1 MRQRIL
7 PRRSILGWVAAG
19 IVIVG
24 GGIGGWEA
32 RAAEGREYQYTEAHM
47 GTRFTLLLYAE
58 DDEVAN
64 RAAAAAFRRIAQL
77 EKVFSTYDPRSE
89 ARKLCAAAEV
99 GQWVDV
105 SPDLW
110 KVLKYSREFSEKTS
124 GAFDVTVGPVT
135 RLWRQA
141 RRARRLPKPEKLMEA
156 QQAVGYQNYEVD
168 PQRPRI
174 RLLKPGMRFDFGGI
188 AKGYAL
194 DEAFTVLVQ
203 HGITRCSINGGG
215 DVLVGDLP
223 PTRKA
228 WSVILH
234 AAGISSVAPRLRLPP
249 RHAVATSGDAY
260 QFLVVDGKR
269 YSHLIDPRT
278 GQAVEGHR
286 ESSAIARSGMEADA
300 WASAGCLLSPDEIA
314 KLVQGRDDL
323 ALRVFVE
330 TDSPWTGTDLWFGG
344 MFDRLFPDRE
354 SNGAS
359 EPENAELQG
368 VGRSAVKDSKIP

>member
-1 MRQRIL
+1 MRQRVL
-7 PRRSILGWVAAG
+7 PRRPILGWVAAG

-32 RAAEGREYQYTEAHM
+32 RAAEGREYRYTEGHM

-58 DDEVAN
+58 DEKVAN

-77 EKVFSTYDPRSE
+77 EKVFSTYDPQSE
-89 ARKLCAAAEV
+89 ARKLCAEAEV
-99 GQWVDV
+99 GRWVDV
-105 SPDLW
+105 SRDLW
-110 KVLKYSREFSEKTS
+110 KVLEFSREFSEETG
-124 GAFDVTVGPVT
+124 GAFDVSVGPVT

-141 RRARRLPKPEKLMEA
+141 RRARRLPKPEKLEEA
-156 QQAVGYQNYEVD
+156 RRAVGYQNYEVD
-168 PQRPRI
+168 PKRPRI

-203 HGITRCSINGGG
+203 HGIARCSINGGG

-223 PTRKA
+223 PTRES
-228 WSVILH
+228 WNVTLH
-234 AAGISSVAPRLRLPP
+234 AAGIASVAPRLRLPP

-260 QFLVVDGKR
+260 QYLVVDGKR
-269 YSHLIDPRT
+269 YSHLVDPRT

-323 ALRVFVE
+323 ALRVFVQ
-330 TDSPWTGTDLWFGG
+330 TDSPWTETDLWFGSLSE
-344 MFDRLFPDRE
+344 RLVSPRDTDGDKRADAT
-354 SNGAS
+354 SQAGGHADLG
-359 EPENAELQG
+359 NAK
-368 VGRSAVKDSKIP
+368 AP